1 MNSILLDTLKGK
13 ETERPPVWFMRQA
26 GRVLP
31 NYLALKEKHS
41 FWEMMQSKELAAKVT
56 LLPVDDL
63 GVDAA
68 ILFSDILVIPYA
80 MGMGLDFT
88 DKGPVFDSPIKDM
101 KLPLET
107 FKQEPEKLNYIY
119 DAIDEILKTRPDN
132 IPLIGFCGAPM
143 TVLTFM
149 IQGLGSKS
157 NFGDAIKFF
166 FKEKETTKKLIEE
179 VTELSIHY
187 ALKQIEHGVEVFQL
201 FDTNSGLIP
210 NDLYFELFMPS
221 IKKIS
226 KAVRDTG
233 TPFIFFPKGIGTG
246 ISEVNY
252 DICDF
257 VSVDWQTPID
267 KARKLV
273 DSKVGLQGNLD
284 PRLVFADKAAIENE
298 LVKLLD
304 FGRKNQN
311 WIFNFGHGFLPES
324 PFENAKFITDWVK
337 EQDWR

>member
-13 ETERPPVWFMRQA
+13 ETERPPIWFMRQA

-31 NYLALKEKHS
+31 NYLALKEKYT

-88 DKGPVFDSPIKDM
+88 DKGPVFDSPIKNM
-101 KLPLET
+101 QLPLGN

-149 IQGLGSKS
+149 IHGLGSKS
-157 NFGDAIKFF
+157 NFADAVKFL

-246 ISEVNY
+246 ISEIDY

-257 VSVDWQTPID
+257 VSVDWQTPIE
-267 KARKLV
+267 KARKLI

-284 PRLVFADKAAIENE
+284 PRLVFTDKETIENE

-324 PFENAKFITDWVK
+324 PFENAKFITTWVK

>member
-1 MNSILLDTLKGK
+1 MNSILLDTLNGK
-13 ETERPPVWFMRQA
+13 PTDRPPMWFMRQA

-41 FWEMMQSKELAAKVT
+41 FWEMMQNKELAAKVT
-56 LLPVDDL
+56 LLPIDDL

-88 DKGPVFDSPIKDM
+88 DKGPVFESPIKDM
-101 KLPLET
+101 QLPLGKFT
-107 FKQEPEKLNYIY
+107 QEPEKLEYIY
-119 DAIDEILKTRPDN
+119 AAIDEILKTRPDN

-166 FKEKETTKKLIEE
+166 FKEKETTKKLIEQ

-187 ALKQIEHGVEVFQL
+187 ALKQIEHGIEVFQL

-221 IKKIS
+221 IRKIS

-246 ISEVNY
+246 ISEINY
-252 DICDF
+252 DLCDF
-257 VSVDWQTPID
+257 VSVDWQTPIE

-273 DSKVGLQGNLD
+273 DPKVGLQGNLD
-284 PRLVFADKAAIENE
+284 PRLVFADKKAIESE
-298 LVKLLD
+298 LVKYLG